1 MAPFDPQNPP
11 EKQLSAN
18 KFLVIGIGA
27 SAGGLDA
34 FKKIV
39 SSIDP
44 ESGMAF
50 ILVQHL
56 QPEHESILPD
66 ILEKFSK
73 IPVVAIKDNM
83 KVEPDHIYIIPSDK
97 LLIATDG
104 VLKLGKRPTYTRQNR
119 AIDVFFTSLAEV
131 HRGEAIGVLL
141 SGKDEDGTQGLHAI
155 KAQGG
160 LTIAQDLESAQFPRM
175 PESAIQAEVVDLVL
189 PPEDIFRQL
198 LLIKRALEDT
208 GGKQKLDNILEENLF
223 EQIYG
228 LLLLRRDVDFTF
240 YKQTTVR
247 RRIVRRMG
255 HLKLETINQYLHY
268 LKENKEEQDVLF
280 QDMLIPV
287 TEFFRDPN
295 TFDFLRESIYPFL
308 LEHKASVDPL
318 RIWIVGCSTGQ
329 EVYSM
334 AISLFEFL
342 GEDIQQYKVQIFATD
357 ISEKAITKAKSGQY
371 NKKELKGIS
380 SQRQSQFFTESDGKF
395 LIDKR
400 IRNLC
405 IFAVHNFLKD
415 PPFARMDIIS
425 CRNVLIYM
433 NNFLQQKAFTIFH
446 YALSEKGFLILG
458 RSETTLNA
466 SDLFFVYDKKNKIYS
481 KKRKPENPP
490 KLSGKTHTPLLK
502 HRTPAKTHLGKNEDF
517 QRNADSV
524 LLSKYTPPAL
534 IVNDHFDIVQ
544 FRGATSRFLQPSPGK
559 ASLNVLKMILEGL
572 AFELRSA
579 LHKVKKSHE
588 PFEKPDIPLGGGR
601 LVTLEVI
608 PLLNTIEPYFL
619 ILFMERKQSLII
631 DDGKANLDNKSKRI
645 LQLEKELSR
654 LREDIHAISED
665 QEALTEE
672 LQSANEELLSDSE
685 ELQSLNEELET
696 SAEELQ
702 SANEELL
709 TVNHELSERNEQLNE
724 YRQLTESIIDTL
736 HESFLILN
744 DNFQVKSVNAAFLK
758 HFHCLQNEVLGKSI
772 FDIQGKGWNIP
783 GLKESLMKVSQKEV
797 SSIDLEVSFVFPVL
811 GPRDICFNIQPIEQ
825 AAEPLFLVAIDDL
838 TDRKLNERNL
848 ILARERQ
855 TYYDFFM
862 QTPAAI
868 CILKGRTFTFE
879 FANPAFIQLIGG
891 RDPYGMALK
900 DALSELED
908 KYLQIFETVYNTKTP
923 YVGKEIPVI
932 LKNDQGKLERKCL
945 NITCQIFGDI
955 DGQPEGVMVFA
966 YDITDLVRAQMQ
978 IRENESNLLR
988 ILEALPVMTWT
999 NLNDGTITFYNRK
1012 WYRYTGVNF
1021 DEQKWSGWK
1030 SIIHPEDYKDTL
1042 RAFKKA
1048 LENGA
1053 PFEVENRY
1061 KGTDGQYRW
1070 HLNRAI
1076 PIFLD
1081 DQIHMWV
1088 GTATDI
1094 NEQKI
1099 SEQKK
1104 DEFLSIAS
1112 HEMKT
1117 PLTTAIAY
1125 IQLIEQNLS
1134 EASGPNRI
1142 YATKALMSMNR
1153 LTDLIAELL
1162 DVSKIQH
1169 GKLPYRIKDIDFN
1182 DLVES
1187 AIESIHY
1194 VAPDYHII
1202 KEGRLTQHLNGDKDR
1217 LTQVMIN
1224 LLSNAVKYSPHQK
1237 EIKVVIKQESER
1249 VIVSVTD
1256 QGIGI
1261 CKDHLKKIFDR
1272 YYRVNQQD
1280 AIQFQGLGIGLY
1292 ITSEIIKRHGGKLW
1306 VESIYGQGSTFYFS
1320 LPLKGASKGVLK

>member
-1 MAPFDPQNPP
+1 LAPFDPQNPP

-18 KFLVIGIGA
+18 KFLVVGIGA

-39 SSIDP
+39 SSIEP
-44 ESGMAF
+44 NSGMAF

-56 QPEHESILPD
+56 QPEHESILPH

-73 IPVVAIKDNM
+73 IPIIAIRDNM

-141 SGKDEDGTQGLHAI
+141 SGRDEDGTQGLHAI
-155 KAQGG
+155 KAHGG
-160 LTIAQDLESAQFPRM
+160 LAIVQDLESAQFPKM

-189 PPEDIFRQL
+189 APEHIFRQL
-198 LLIKRALEDT
+198 VQIKQALEDSS
-208 GGKQKLDNILEENLF
+208 GKQKLENILEENLF

-228 LLLLRRDVDFTF
+228 LLLLRKDVDFTF

-247 RRIVRRMG
+247 RRIIRRMG
-255 HLKLETINQYLHY
+255 HLKLESIGHYLHY
-268 LKENKEEQDVLF
+268 LKENKEEQDLLF

-295 TFDFLRESIYPFL
+295 TFDFLRGSIYPYL
-308 LEHKASVDPL
+308 LEHKSSTQPL

-342 GEDIQQYKVQIFATD
+342 GDDIQQYKIQIFATD

-371 NKKELKGIS
+371 SKKELKGIS
-380 SQRQSQFFTESDGKF
+380 QQRLSQFFTESEGKF
-395 LIDKR
+395 TIDKR

-433 NNFLQQKAFTIFH
+433 NSFLQQKAFTIFH
-446 YALSEKGFLILG
+446 YALAEKGFLLLG

-481 KKRKPENPP
+481 RKRVPENAP
-490 KLSGKTHTPLLK
+490 KLSGKTHTPLSK
-502 HRTPAKTHLGKNEDF
+502 NRMPIKSHLGKTEDF
-517 QRNADSV
+517 QRNADNV

-544 FRGATSRFLQPSPGK
+544 FRGATSKFLQPSPGK
-559 ASLNVLKMILEGL
+559 ASLNVLKMVLEGL

-579 LHKVKKSHE
+579 LHKVKKSHQ
-588 PFEKPDIPLGGGR
+588 PFLKQDIPLGGGR
-601 LVTLEVI
+601 LVTLEVL

-619 ILFMERKQSLII
+619 ILFIEKLQPLLL
-631 DDGKANLDNKSKRI
+631 DDNKEQLDGKTKRI

-654 LREDIHAISED
+654 LREDMHAISED
-665 QEALTEE
+665 QEAVTEE

-709 TVNHELSERNEQLNE
+709 TVNHELSERNEQLSE

-744 DNFQVKSVNAAFLK
+744 DSFKIKSVNAAFLK
-758 HFHCLQNEVLGKSI
+758 HFHCLQNEVLGKLV
-772 FDIQGKGWNIP
+772 FDIQGRGWNIP
-783 GLKESLMKVSQKEV
+783 GLKASLLKVQKKEV

-811 GPRDICFNIQPIEQ
+811 GLRDICFNIQPIEQ
-825 AAEPLFLVAIDDL
+825 SSEPLYLLAIDDM
-838 TDRKLNERNL
+838 TDRKLNERNQ

-868 CILKGRTFTFE
+868 CILKGPSCTFE
-879 FANPAFIQLIGG
+879 FANPAFIHLIGQ
-891 RDPYGMALK
+891 RDPIGMALA
-900 DALSELED
+900 DALSELEE
-908 KYLQIFETVYNTKTP
+908 KYLRIFDNVFHTKTP
-923 YVGKEIPVI
+923 YVGKEIPVL
-932 LKNDQGKLERKCL
+932 LKNKEGRLERKYL

-955 DGQPEGVMVFA
+955 GGQPEGLMVFV
-966 YDITDLVRAQMQ
+966 YDITGLVRAQSQ
-978 IRENESNLLR
+978 IRENEANLRR

-999 NLNDGTITFYNRK
+999 NLNDGTITFYNKK

-1030 SIIHPEDYKDTL
+1030 SIIHPEDYKNTL

-1048 LENGA
+1048 IDSGE
-1053 PFEVENRY
+1053 PFEIENRY
-1061 KGTDGQYRW
+1061 LGADGKYRW

-1076 PIFLD
+1076 PIFYD
-1081 DQIHMWV
+1081 EQINMWV

-1117 PLTTAIAY
+1117 PLTTATAY
-1125 IQLIEQNLS
+1125 LQLIEQNL
-1134 EASGPNRI
+1134 GPAEGATRL
-1142 YATKALMSMNR
+1142 YAGKALASMNR
-1153 LTDLIAELL
+1153 LTELIAELL

-1169 GKLPYRIKDIDFN
+1169 GKLSYLVKDIDFN
-1182 DLVES
+1182 ELIDE

-1194 VAPDYHII
+1194 VAPDYRII
-1202 KEGRLTQHLNGDKDR
+1202 RTGWLTKKVKGDKER
-1217 LTQVMIN
+1217 LTQVLIN
-1224 LLSNAVKYSPHQK
+1224 LLSNAVKYSPRQK
-1237 EIKVVIKQESER
+1237 EVKVTIEQR
-1249 VIVSVTD
+1249 TDHLIVSVAD

-1261 CKDHLKKIFDR
+1261 YKDHLKKIFER

-1292 ITSEIIKRHGGKLW
+1292 ITYEIIKRHGGKLW
-1306 VESIYGQGSTFYFS
+1306 VESTYGKGSTFYFS
-1320 LPLKGASKGVLK
+1320 LPVKK